1 MENKTLTFA
10 VIGCG
15 GRGHCYANC
24 MLHEDPDT
32 YKITSACDIN
42 PERLEYSRNRWNL
55 NKEQC
60 FTDEN
65 EFFKEKRAELLVLAT
80 QDRDHVRQAIKAL
93 ELGYHILLEKPISPV
108 KEELYALLDAQKKY
122 NKTVLVCHVLRYSPA
137 FVKIKEILDSGVIG
151 DLRLIESIEQVA
163 FWHQAHS
170 FIRGNWRREDETSPM
185 IMQKCCH
192 DMDLLQYYVGAKCD
206 TVYSVGDLSYF
217 NKEHKPENTPDN
229 CIDCRLRDTCPYS
242 AEYSYIVRWKEKGSP
257 ENLWPFNVITRDY
270 PLTEEK
276 LRYAYAN
283 GPYGRC
289 VFSCDNDVVD
299 NQQVLMTFENGVK
312 VSHTMTAFTHGSGR
326 IITLHGTLGEIKFT
340 DDAGKDAIQ
349 LLVFGKE
356 PKSYSMDDIAKDAAG
371 FGHGGGDYFLCKQ
384 LYDMIKGGA
393 KANTTLTASVESHL
407 MALAAEESRKTGKP
421 VKIIHKD

>member
-15 GRGHCYANC
+15 GRGHTYTNC

-32 YKITSACDIN
+32 YKLTAACDIN
-42 PERLEYSRNRWNL
+42 ADRLEYSRNRWGL
-55 NKEQC
+55 DKENC
-60 FTDEN
+60 YTDEN
-65 EFFKEKRAELLVLAT
+65 EFFKEKRAELLVIGT

-93 ELGYHILLEKPISPV
+93 ELGYHLLLEKPISPV
-108 KEELYALLDAQKKY
+108 KEELYALLEAQKKY
-122 NKTVLVCHVLRYSPA
+122 NKIVLVCHVLRYAPP
-137 FVKIKEILDSGVIG
+137 FIKIKEIIESGAIG
-151 DLRLIESIEQVA
+151 DLRLVESLEQVA

-170 FIRGNWRREDETSPM
+170 FVRGNWRREEDTSPM

-217 NKEHKPENTPDN
+217 NKEHKPADTPDN
-229 CIDCRLRDTCPYS
+229 CINCRLRDTCPYS
-242 AEYSYIVRWKEKGSP
+242 AEFGYIERWKQKGCP

-276 LRYAYAN
+276 LRHAYAN

-289 VFSCDNDVVD
+289 VFNCDNDVVD

-326 IITLHGTLGEIKFT
+326 IMTFHGTLGEIQFDSEAEKPI
-340 DDAGKDAIQ
+340 K

-356 PKSYSMDDIAKDAAG
+356 PEVFTMNELAHDAAG

-384 LYDMIKGGA
+384 LYDMIKCGA
-393 KANTTLTASVESHL
+393 PANTTLDASVESHL

-421 VKIIHKD
+421 VKIVHKN